1 MLCRSAMEIDSLL
14 SYLTD
19 RVDRPEDQLLR
30 EDKGGKLDMNKLI
43 ELGKLCSSLV
53 NQKKYYS

>member
-1 MLCRSAMEIDSLL
+1 MEIDSLL